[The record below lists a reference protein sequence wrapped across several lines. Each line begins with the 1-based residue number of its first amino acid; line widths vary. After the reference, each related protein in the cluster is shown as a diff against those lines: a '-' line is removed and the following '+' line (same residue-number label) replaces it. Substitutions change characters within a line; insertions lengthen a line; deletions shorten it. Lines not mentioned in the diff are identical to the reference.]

1 MKNTVKLQK
10 NGSDVYPVVRVED
23 IIGLNS
29 ETAITQKDLD
39 DLKKY
44 FLTALK
50 NYQMKSAEDI
60 LKDVKAGGDI
70 ALVEDLESGAGFTIT
85 KDANIDFGGNEMKS
99 VNGVTY
105 GDSFVM
111 GNGADITLSNGVIN
125 KSQNNATL
133 ENASATIHF
142 KSSIESHLTLNN
154 MTVTGV
160 YPIYINNSAVGSTV
174 TINSGTFYSEYEN
187 NPVVFCNKYGTKVTI
202 NGGRFGQRGLH
213 GGYLLNILDSL
224 RTPNTEHT
232 PREFIEVF
240 GGEFWN
246 FNPMDNKS
254 EGEGTNYVADGYTV
268 VAEQFDDDTLY
279 KVVKIK
285 SEDEPEDAGIVES
298 FDNYELK

>member
-1 MKNTVKLQK
+1 MKNSVKLQK

-39 DLKKY
+39 ELKKY

-50 NYQMKSAEDI
+50 NYQMKSPEDI
-60 LKDVKAGGDI
+60 LKVLKSGGDVV
-70 ALVEDLESGAGFTIT
+70 LVDNLESGSGFTLT
-85 KDANIDFGGNEMKS
+85 KSANIDFDGNELVS
-99 VNGVTY
+99 VDGVTY
-105 GDSFVM
+105 GDTFVM
-111 GNGADITLSNGVIN
+111 GNGADITLSNGTLN

-142 KSSIESHLTLNN
+142 KTTTVSHLTLNN

-160 YPIYINNSAVGSTV
+160 YPIYINNSGVGSTV
-174 TINSGTFYSEYEN
+174 TINSGVYHSEFEN

-202 NGGRFGQRGLH
+202 NGGTFGQKGVH
-213 GGYLLNILDSL
+213 GGYILNILDSL
-224 RTPNTEHT
+224 RYPNTSHE

-246 FNPMDNKS
+246 FNPMNNKS
-254 EGEGTNYVADGYTV
+254 EGAGTNYVADGYTV
-268 VAEQFDDDTLY
+268 VEEVDGDDILY
-279 KVVKIK
+279 KVVKK
-285 SEDEPEDAGIVES
+285 EENKE
-298 FDNYELK
+298 